1 MQEFL
6 GRFGDSPQRQDAVRL
21 AADRLDLP
29 RETQAGLAPGASRS
43 TGAISPKLLDAGS
56 RLERSA
62 LAGVATQ
69 PALTRVLAELG
80 PEHFD
85 SALHRRMRSHLL
97 AEVGADDELARYL
110 AELHARAEAESIDE
124 QTARQLLL
132 RLRERQ
138 LQRDVSEADDERL
151 LDLQQA
157 LAKVRTAIREFA

>member
-1 MQEFL
+1 M
-6 GRFGDSPQRQDAVRL
+6 
-21 AADRLDLP
+21 
-29 RETQAGLAPGASRS
+29 
-43 TGAISPKLLDAGS
+43 GAISPKLLDAGF

-62 LAGVATQ
+62 LAGVATH
-69 PALTRVLAELG
+69 PSLTRVLAELG

-85 SALHRRMRSHLL
+85 ADLHRRMRLHLL
-97 AEVGADDELARYL
+97 AQAPSDDELTRYM

-124 QTARQLLL
+124 ATARQLLL

-138 LQRDVSEADDERL
+138 LQRDVSDADDDRL